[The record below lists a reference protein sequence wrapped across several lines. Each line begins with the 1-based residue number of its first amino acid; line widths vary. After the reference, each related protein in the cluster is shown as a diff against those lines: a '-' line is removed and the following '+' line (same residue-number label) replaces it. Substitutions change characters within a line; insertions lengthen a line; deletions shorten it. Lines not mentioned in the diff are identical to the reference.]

1 MLKILKK
8 PRLLGSLLFVTLL
21 LTSCFQST
29 PEATPEVSLPPKPR
43 YAAEGTL
50 YVIRPFSI
58 LTDNGSTGFRIG
70 DEVQIKEKDSKFVTF
85 VAKGLTSKKEIL
97 YFTNDLE
104 LLEKLPRPKVPPQVS
119 SNKTESKELESPQPP
134 SSNSGKIATNPQV
147 IQSPPTPV
155 TSRAANQNS
164 SFGSSSPGFFT
175 ALELAQKQK
184 EDRNGLIS
192 QFKGKEIKVSG
203 QIEKATLE
211 KLNGT
216 SIIMPILRLATA
228 QGMPNVIIKL
238 NPKIATSPAALKAY
252 HQLPTWWGGY
262 EYSSKVEFR
271 QSTSDSIQVRS
282 TYKSSTTYS
291 SGSYYG
297 SYKYESK
304 RSSDWVQ
311 LFSPGDRV
319 AVEGILKGAGLN
331 IEIEDATL
339 IAPTN

>member
-1 MLKILKK
+1 M
-8 PRLLGSLLFVTLL
+8 
-21 LTSCFQST
+21 
-29 PEATPEVSLPPKPR
+29 SLPPKPR

-58 LTDNGSTGFRIG
+58 LTDNGSTGFRLG

-147 IQSPPTPV
+147 IQSPATPV
-155 TSRAANQNS
+155 TSSRGANQNS
-164 SFGSSSPGFFT
+164 SFGSSAPGFFT

-203 QIEKATLE
+203 QIEKASLE
-211 KLNGT
+211 KVNGT
-216 SIIMPILRLATA
+216 SITVPVLRFATA

-238 NPKIATSPAALKAY
+238 NPKIATS
-252 HQLPTWWGGY
+252 
-262 EYSSKVEFR
+262 VEFR

-304 RSSDWVQ
+304 RSSDWVP

-319 AVEGILKGAGLN
+319 AVEGIFKGAGLN

-339 IAPTN
+339 IDPKN